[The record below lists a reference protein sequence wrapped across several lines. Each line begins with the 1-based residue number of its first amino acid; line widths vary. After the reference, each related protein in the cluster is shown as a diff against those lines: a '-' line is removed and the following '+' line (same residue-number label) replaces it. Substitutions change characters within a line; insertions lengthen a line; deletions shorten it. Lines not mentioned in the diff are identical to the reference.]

1 MRAGFAGCE
10 RRMVYTIVVM
20 TQDRRVLLRAAM
32 IVFIAA
38 FACLLLWVLPI
49 PQHNVGIVHYPGF
62 HL

>member
-1 MRAGFAGCE
+1 
-10 RRMVYTIVVM
+10 
-20 TQDRRVLLRAAM
+20 M

-38 FACLLLWVLPI
+38 FACLLLWALPI